1 MKILVAGG
9 SGFIGKRL
17 INSLS
22 SRLTLDKSGH
32 NEIICLSRN
41 PEALKGK
48 FNDDV
53 SVVKIVKADVSDY
66 ESLVGVMKD
75 VDIAYYL
82 VHSMEGSAKDWKRF
96 AERDRLAAQNFARAT
111 SECGVKRIIYLGGLT
126 HAGENQLSEHMRSRK
141 EVGEILSRSSA
152 GVTIFRAAVI
162 LGHGG
167 GSFQMLQYLVERL
180 PVMVCPKW
188 VLTKCQPIAVDDVVA
203 YLSEAAFKEETRAN
217 TFDIGGP
224 DVLTYMDMIHSY
236 SKMINKSVRVIV
248 IPFLTPRLSSYWIDL
263 VTPVRASLARP
274 LVDSLVH
281 DATVTDDES
290 IKKIIPL
297 NLKSFQDAIRD
308 SLNEKQN
315 EKRATEEQNATKK
328 GEERIPR
335 KINDGV
341 LIVSLCVMAIFGL
354 TYYIID
360 VRQEVFQLKWL
371 VLSAMWYVGIAFAI
385 YFVRYGTRLG
395 ALVAG
400 ILGWTTLVFWL
411 LDNIYVVFGSSA
423 IASTP
428 DSLMTARNFFGATV
442 AFFVIVTSHMMFH
455 RLADWG
461 GRDRKKE

>member
-1 MKILVAGG
+1 LKILVAGG

-17 INSLS
+17 IKSLS
-22 SRLTLDKSGH
+22 NRLALDESMH

-48 FNDDV
+48 FDKEV
-53 SVVKIVKADVSDY
+53 SIVKADVSDY
-66 ESLVGVMKD
+66 ESLVRVMKD

-82 VHSMEGSAKDWKRF
+82 VHSMEGSAKDWGRF
-96 AERDRLAAQNFARAT
+96 AERDRIAAQNFARAT
-111 SECGVKRIIYLGGLT
+111 TECGVKRIIYLGGLT
-126 HAGENQLSEHMRSRK
+126 HAKENQLSEHMRSRK
-141 EVGEILSRSSA
+141 EVGEILSRGSA
-152 GVTIFRAAVI
+152 EVTIFRAAVI
-162 LGHGG
+162 LGQGG

-188 VLTKCQPIAVDDVVA
+188 VLTKCQPIAVDDVVT

-236 SKMINKSVRVIV
+236 SKMINKRVRVIV

-281 DATVTDDES
+281 DATVTDDDES
-290 IKKIIPL
+290 IKTIIPL
-297 NLKSFQDAIRD
+297 NLKSFQNAIRD
-308 SLNEKQN
+308 SLSEKDK
-315 EKRATEEQNATKK
+315 EK
-328 GEERIPR
+328 EERTTNTEWNAIGKKER
-335 KINDGV
+335 TSREINNRI
-341 LIVSLCVMAIFGL
+341 LAVSLYVMAIFGL
-354 TYYIID
+354 TYYLISP
-360 VRQEVFQLKWL
+360 RQEIFQPQWL
-371 VLSAMWYVGIAFAI
+371 VLGALWYVGIAFAI

-411 LDNIYVVFGSSA
+411 LDYNYVVFGSSA

-428 DSLMTARNFFGATV
+428 DQLMMMRMTARNFLGAIV
-442 AFFVIVTSHMMFH
+442 ASVVIVSSHRMFH
-455 RLADWG
+455 KLS
-461 GRDRKKE
+461 E

>member
-17 INSLS
+17 IKTLS
-22 SRLTLDKSGH
+22 NRLTHDKSMH

-41 PEALKGK
+41 PESLKGK
-48 FNDDV
+48 FDNDV
-53 SVVKIVKADVSDY
+53 SIVKADVSDY

-82 VHSMEGSAKDWKRF
+82 VHSMEGSAKDWGRF
-96 AERDRLAAQNFARAT
+96 AERDRTAAQNFVRAT
-111 SECGVKRIIYLGGLT
+111 TECGVKRIIYLGGLT
-126 HAGENQLSEHMRSRK
+126 HAKENQLSEHMRSRK
-141 EVGEILSRSSA
+141 EVGEILSRGA
-152 GVTIFRAAVI
+152 AEVTIFRAAVI
-162 LGHGG
+162 LGQGG

-188 VLTKCQPIAVDDVVA
+188 VLTKCQPIAVDDVVT

-224 DVLTYMDMIHSY
+224 DILTYMDMIQSY
-236 SKMINKSVRVIV
+236 SKMINKSVKVIV
-248 IPFLTPRLSSYWIDL
+248 VPFLTPRLSSYWIDL

-308 SLNEKQN
+308 SLNEKDKEN
-315 EKRATEEQNATKK
+315 EKRATEEQNAINKK

-335 KINDGV
+335 KINDEV

-360 VRQEVFQLKWL
+360 ARQEVFQPKWL

-428 DSLMTARNFFGATV
+428 DTLMTARNFLGAIV
-442 AFFVIVTSHMMFH
+442 AFLVIVTSHRMFH